1 MIVSES
7 FDQQYLNTLDQIK
20 KQIKSSQLKAV
31 VSVNTVM
38 LTLYWQVG
46 HTILAQQQK
55 LGWGSKVIEQLAKD
69 IRKEFADLEGFSPRN
84 LKYMRQFATT
94 YPDFL
99 GSPNLY
105 GSEEGQQAIEKET
118 SEQMEIRQSV
128 IGQQVVA
135 QLSWSHHVILM
146 DKISDADER
155 MFYIES
161 AIKNG
166 WSRNVLSLQ
175 VKSNL
180 YQRAGKAV
188 TNFDTRLTNPQS
200 DLAKQT
206 LKDPYIFDFLT
217 LQSDYQEKDLEN
229 ALTAHITKF
238 LLELGAGFAYIGRQ
252 YHLEVGGED
261 FYIDLLFYHL
271 KLRSY
276 VVVEL
281 KKGRFKPEYAGK
293 LNFYLSVVDDKLRH
307 ENDQASIGLLICQDK
322 NNIIAEY
329 ALKDIDKPIGIAQYR
344 ITESI
349 PEDLKGSL
357 PTIEEIERE
366 LGATTKDE

>member
-1 MIVSES
+1 MSLPQMYGEEYRATVE
-7 FDQQYLNTLDQIK
+7 QIK
-20 KQIKSSQLKAV
+20 KQIKASQFKAII
-31 VSVNTVM
+31 SVNSVM
-38 LTLYWQVG
+38 LSLYWQVG
-46 HTILAQQQK
+46 HLILTQQQK

-69 IRKEFADLEGFSPRN
+69 IKKEFSDLEGFSPRN
-84 LKYMRQFATT
+84 LRYMRQFAAT
-94 YPDFL
+94 YPDL
-99 GSPNLY
+99 LTP
-105 GSEEGQQAIEKET
+105 EKGMNAP
-118 SEQMEIRQSV
+118 SAHGIMEQMV

-146 DKISDADER
+146 DKVSDAAER

-161 AIKNG
+161 AVSNG

-175 VKSNL
+175 IKSNL
-180 YQRAGKAV
+180 YGRAGKAV
-188 TNFDTRLTNPQS
+188 TNFDQRLGNPQS

-217 LQSDYQEKDLEN
+217 LHSQYEEKDLEN
-229 ALTAHITKF
+229 ALTSHITKF

-271 KLRSY
+271 KLRCY

-281 KKGRFKPEYAGK
+281 KTGKFRPEYAGK

-307 ENDQASIGLLICQDK
+307 QSDHASIGLLICQDK
-322 NNIIAEY
+322 NNIVAEY

-344 ITESI
+344 IAESI
-349 PEDLKGSL
+349 PEELKGSL
-357 PTIEEIERE
+357 PTIEDIERE
-366 LGATTKDE
+366 LGATTQD